1 MDSLEMT
8 PASGDE
14 QAIRIIKDDQGI
26 LILGDD
32 DAVNSWLDDAGL
44 SKQAL
49 HLGKQSLQ
57 VAGKGLQAFGELAAQ
72 SGRWVKLTS
81 ESAQKVA
88 QYGSTGTGV
97 LRQSGKIKTF
107 SSLRIYPKHRLW

>member
-1 MDSLEMT
+1 MDSLETT

-26 LILGDD
+26 LVLGDD
-32 DAVNSWLDDAGL
+32 EAVNSWLDDAGL

-57 VAGKGLQAFGELAAQ
+57 SQLMDC
-72 SGRWVKLTS
+72 RH
-81 ESAQKVA
+81 SAN
-88 QYGSTGTGV
+88 
-97 LRQSGKIKTF
+97 L
-107 SSLRIYPKHRLW
+107 PHRAVVG

>member
-1 MDSLEMT
+1 MDSLETT

-57 VAGKGLQAFGELAAQ
+57 VAGNGLQAFGELAAQ
-72 SGRWVKLTS
+72 SAVG
-81 ESAQKVA
+81 
-88 QYGSTGTGV
+88 
-97 LRQSGKIKTF
+97 
-107 SSLRIYPKHRLW
+107 